1 MLDSLDLKLTLEKE
15 TYNREIEALMQQLRS
30 LQKDCWDHKLPVI
43 IVLEGWAAAGK
54 GKLLQKTIGYMDPRG
69 FKVHPI
75 LSATEEEQKYPFL
88 WRFWHKLPP
97 KGSFGI
103 FYHSWY
109 THLLEDRL
117 FDLETDGSIPLLIR
131 DINAFERQLGDDA
144 VAIAKFW
151 IHLSKKEL
159 KERLKKYESDELE
172 SWRVRPEDWQQAKEY
187 DRYAGFAEEMLTYT
201 STGHAPWT
209 LVEGDCQRWA
219 RIKVLS
225 QVVATITQA
234 LDRLRLPKTD
244 IPSLPPPNGTATH
257 RTRFFGQN
265 RFRVT
270 STQR

>member
-1 MLDSLDLKLTLEKE
+1 M
-15 TYNREIEALMQQLRS
+15 
-30 LQKDCWDHKLPVI
+30 
-43 IVLEGWAAAGK
+43 
-54 GKLLQKTIGYMDPRG
+54 
-69 FKVHPI
+69 
-75 LSATEEEQKYPFL
+75 
-88 WRFWHKLPP
+88 
-97 KGSFGI
+97 
-103 FYHSWY
+103 
-109 THLLEDRL
+109 
-117 FDLETDGSIPLLIR
+117 LIR
-131 DINAFERQLGDDA
+131 DINAFERQLGDNA

-159 KERLKKYESDELE
+159 KKRLKKYESDELE

-244 IPSLPPPNGTATH
+244 IPSLPPQTELQPTEPDFLDKIDLGLHLLKDDYKQQLREAQVKL
-257 RTRFFGQN
+257 RQLQLQIFQKKVPVLALFEG
-265 RFRVT
+265 
-270 STQR
+270 